1 VNINETRYLKQGVR
15 RNVDVLIGMW
25 YELKY

>member
-1 VNINETRYLKQGVR
+1 VKINETRYLKQGIR
-15 RNVDVLIGMW
+15 RNVDVLIWVW